1 MSTAKSAKSKARK
14 KSTLARVGFLFG
26 QGPLSYVEQAAMKSC
41 LARGHPV
48 RLYTYGP
55 ATLVPEGVEVA
66 DANAISPRDPATPWT
81 PAAHQMLVA
90 RFRYRLLRAEP
101 GIIWSETDAYC
112 VQPMRPADGYL
123 FGWEG
128 QDVIGAGVL
137 ALPIDSPALTRL
149 IEATQ
154 GEDAPDGGG
163 PFALTNALNETG
175 EIERASAQSVF
186 YPFAYDE
193 VNLLLRRGYDETLNI
208 LPETSS
214 IHLYGDML
222 RRRVFELNRGIPRRW
237 SLLGKL
243 LKRQDTDPEA
253 APIPCRVIME
263 DGQPSGF
270 HIVPR
275 ALGESHHAA
284 ETAGGSERRI
294 APARIAE
301 TPRKSPGNVD
311 ELRSADGDLLG
322 RVLVVSCMKN
332 EGPYI
337 LEWIGYHLSI
347 GVSHFL
353 IYTNDCDDGTNEIL
367 DHLETRGIVT
377 RLDNPFKPGEKP
389 QWVALNDAAKRRPF
403 KDADRYI
410 CMDVDE
416 FINIHTGDGTLTALM
431 DAAKDP
437 DLISLT
443 WRIFGCGGQVTFE
456 DRPVMEQ
463 FLHAAPEYSP
473 KPHNIWGF
481 KTMARLPMAFRKPGV
496 HRPTKI
502 RNNAPDPVW
511 VNGSGHRMPPL
522 YVEDGWR
529 STKQSWGYGLVTLN
543 HYAVRSVE
551 AFLVKRDRGRVNHI
565 KRDQGLEYWQIFNR
579 NDERA
584 NSILP
589 SARRAEAMIRTLKAD
604 PALGK
609 LHDRAVRWHRDKIA
623 ELMDRAEFREIY
635 DRLVEE
641 PMSNNVGA
649 HTNLGATEAQINERT
664 ETEAE
669 VAEG

>member
-1 MSTAKSAKSKARK
+1 MSD
-14 KSTLARVGFLFG
+14 LATVGFLFG

-55 ATLVPEGVEVA
+55 AQHVPDGVEVA
-66 DANAISPRDPATPWT
+66 DAGDIAPRDANVPWT
-81 PAAHQMLVA
+81 AAVHNQLVE
-90 RFRYRLLRAEP
+90 RFRFLLLRAEP
-101 GIIWSETDAYC
+101 GIIWAETDTYC
-112 VQPMRPADGYL
+112 LQPMVPRDGYL
-123 FGWEG
+123 FGWEV
-128 QDVIGAGVL
+128 QDVIGKGVL
-137 ALPIDSPALTRL
+137 ALPMDSPALSRL
-149 IEATQ
+149 IDENSTA
-154 GEDAPDGGG
+154 DNDDVPD
-163 PFALTNALNETG
+163 PLALTRALRDTG
-175 EIERASAQSVF
+175 EIEHASAQSVLF
-186 YPFAYDE
+186 PFAHDE
-193 VNLLLRRGYDETLNI
+193 VNLLLRPGYDETLNI
-208 LPETSS
+208 LPETCS
-214 IHLYGDML
+214 IHLYGDVL
-222 RRRVFELNRGIPRRW
+222 RRRVFELNRGTPRRW

-253 APIPCRVIME
+253 APIPSRVITE
-263 DGQPSGF
+263 DGQPAGF

-275 ALGESHHAA
+275 ALGESKHFAELTTSAGAA
-284 ETAGGSERRI
+284 KM
-294 APARIAE
+294 PARMTE
-301 TPRKSPGNVD
+301 TPRKSPGNID
-311 ELRSADGDLLG
+311 SPRKADSDLLG
-322 RVLVVSCMKN
+322 RVLIVSCMKN

-337 LEWIGYHLSI
+337 LEWVGYHLSI

-389 QWVALNDAAKRRPF
+389 QWVALNDATKRRPY

-431 DAAKDP
+431 EAAKDP

-443 WRIFGCGGQVTFE
+443 WRIFGCGGQIGFE

-496 HRPTKI
+496 HRPTKMKN
-502 RNNAPDPVW
+502 RATEPVW
-511 VNGSGHRMPPL
+511 VNGSGHRMPAI

-551 AFLVKRDRGRVNHI
+551 AFLVKRDRGRVNHV

-579 NDERA
+579 NDEAA

-589 SARRAEAMIRTLKAD
+589 AARRADTMIRTLKAD
-604 PALGK
+604 PKLGK
-609 LHDRAVRWHRDKIA
+609 LHDRAVHWHRDKIA
-623 ELMDRAEFREIY
+623 ELIDRPAFREMH
-635 DRLVEE
+635 DRLVED
-641 PMSNNVGA
+641 PMTNNVGA
-649 HTNLGATEAQINERT
+649 HTNLGATVAMSEDDT
-664 ETEAE
+664 ETKAK